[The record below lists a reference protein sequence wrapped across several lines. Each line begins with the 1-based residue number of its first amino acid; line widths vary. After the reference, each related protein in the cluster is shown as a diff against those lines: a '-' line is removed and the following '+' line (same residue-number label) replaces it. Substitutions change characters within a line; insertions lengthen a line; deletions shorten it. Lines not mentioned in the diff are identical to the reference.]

1 MREMGKP
8 LLFEIIEKPATSC
21 IIGVCSAIWYYIQK
35 KNIGYANV
43 GLSYETAI
51 EGHYWRIITSAF
63 SHISVIHLV
72 FNMSALWSL
81 GVVER
86 LDHMGLGLKFYL
98 HYTILL
104 VLLSGLLVLGI
115 YHVLIG
121 KFKLDYFRRVTAV
134 GYSCV
139 VFGWMT
145 ILAVKQPSSKLELFG
160 FLSLPISFA
169 PFESLIFTSIIVPQA
184 SFIGHLSGIIVGY
197 SIAWGLIHGMNNYW
211 ALSMLGWIVFVFVFS
226 LKRTGAFDFNFIEI
240 EPVTDAS
247 LPSVGFLASGNGRT
261 LQMNALQLGGAE
273 LV

>member
-1 MREMGKP
+1 MGKP
-8 LLFEIIEKPATSC
+8 LFYEIWEKPATSC
-21 IIGVCSAIWYYIQK
+21 IIAICSAIWFYIQK
-35 KNIGYANV
+35 HNIGYSHV
-43 GLSYETAI
+43 GLSYETLM
-51 EGHYWRIITSAF
+51 EGNYWRIITSAF
-63 SHISVIHLV
+63 SHISILHLV

-81 GVVER
+81 GVIER
-86 LDHMGLGLKFYL
+86 LGHIGLGVKYYL

-104 VLLSGLLVLGI
+104 VVLSGLLVLGM
-115 YHVLIG
+115 YHLLIQ

-145 ILAVKQPSSKLELFG
+145 ILATKQPSSKLELFG

-197 SIAWGLIHGMNNYW
+197 AIAWGLIHGMNNYW
-211 ALSMLGWIVFVFVFS
+211 AASMLGWIVIVVVLS
-226 LKRTGAFDFNFIEI
+226 LKKSGTYDIEFLEI
-240 EPVTDAS
+240 ESVTDSS
-247 LPSVGFLASGNGRT
+247 LPSVRFLSSGNGRT
-261 LQMNALQLGGAE
+261 LQMSATTDVGAN